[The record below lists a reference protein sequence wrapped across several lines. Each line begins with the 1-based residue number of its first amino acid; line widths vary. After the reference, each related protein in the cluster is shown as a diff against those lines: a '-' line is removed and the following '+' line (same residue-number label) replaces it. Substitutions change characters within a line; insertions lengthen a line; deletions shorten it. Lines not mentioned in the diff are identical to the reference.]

1 MNLEQLS
8 ATLSAVASPQR
19 MAILSELRD
28 GRVHVSELARR
39 VGMSR
44 ALLYMHLA
52 KLEASG
58 FVSTSL
64 ELSPEGTALKH
75 VSLAPF
81 SLVIDITTIAQAVAN
96 STTTHEL
103 RKE

>member
-8 ATLSAVASPQR
+8 ATLSAVGSPQR
-19 MAILSELRD
+19 LTILAELKN

-52 KLEASG
+52 KLEATG

-81 SLVIDITTIAQAVAN
+81 SLVIDINTIAQAVAN
-96 STTTHEL
+96 TATAHE
-103 RKE
+103 

>member
-1 MNLEQLS
+1 MNVEQLS
-8 ATLSAVASPQR
+8 ATLAAVASPQR
-19 MAILSELRD
+19 MLILTELSA

-52 KLEASG
+52 KLEATG
-58 FVSTSL
+58 FVTTAL

-81 SLVIDITTIAQAVAN
+81 SLTVDIAVITQAVAN
-96 STTTHEL
+96 AATTHE
-103 RKE
+103 

>member
-19 MAILSELRD
+19 LTILSELAS
-28 GRVHVSELARR
+28 GRVHISELARR

-52 KLEASG
+52 KLEATG
-58 FVSTSL
+58 FVGTSL
-64 ELSPEGTALKH
+64 ELSSEGTALKY

-81 SLVIDITTIAQAVAN
+81 SLVIDINAIEQAMATT
-96 STTTHEL
+96 SPPHE
-103 RKE
+103 